1 MPRLPPRDPDDAG
14 GADDNLLRTIAAQP
28 QLARNVHDHH
38 VLLMTRGRVDELTKE
53 LCAAMVAGLNFCR
66 PSLIAHRRR
75 ARKLGAGADQLNAL
89 WDNARSQAYS
99 DAQKAA
105 LAAAVALTREPRGL
119 PDALWSDL
127 RKHYDDGQIV
137 ELLCVIGFANYLDRV
152 SNALQTETD
161 HPVADV

>member
-1 MPRLPPRDPDDAG
+1 MPRLPPHEPHRAG
-14 GADDNLLRTIAAQP
+14 GAHDNLLRTIAAQP
-28 QLARNVHDHH
+28 ALARNVLDHRA
-38 VLLMTRGRVDELTKE
+38 LLMHGGRVPELTKE

-66 PSLIAHRRR
+66 PSLIAHRGR
-75 ARKLGAGADQLNAL
+75 ARKLGAGADLLNAL
-89 WDNARSQAYS
+89 WDNAQSDLYS
-99 DAQKAA
+99 DAQKVA

-119 PDALWSDL
+119 PDALWNDL

-161 HPVADV
+161 HFS